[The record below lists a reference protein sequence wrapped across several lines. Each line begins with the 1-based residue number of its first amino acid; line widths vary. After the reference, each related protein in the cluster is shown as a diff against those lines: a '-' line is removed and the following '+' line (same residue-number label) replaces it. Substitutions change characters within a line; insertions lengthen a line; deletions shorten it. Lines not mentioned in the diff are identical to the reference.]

1 MFTCRDI
8 YNIIK
13 ATTPLYTTLFLA
25 YSSMKWGKVFTDQD
39 CSGINKFVSK
49 ISIPFLSFL
58 VVSGS
63 NPYKMNGKLML
74 ADTIQKITVL
84 VIFWVYDKWFSLNK
98 GRLDWVITGFSVSSL
113 PNILIIGV
121 PIVKAMYGEEFSLLL
136 GQIITMQT
144 LVWFT
149 TLQFL
154 FEFRAATVVIRDLPT
169 KVAGKNYYSLIPIL
183 IKI

>member
-1 MFTCRDI
+1 
-8 YNIIK
+8 
-13 ATTPLYTTLFLA
+13 
-25 YSSMKWGKVFTDQD
+25 
-39 CSGINKFVSK
+39 
-49 ISIPFLSFL
+49 
-58 VVSGS
+58 
-63 NPYKMNGKLML
+63 ML